1 MNINESS
8 VCGMAQSKE
17 ETAFSPLESLG
28 TILRK
33 LSAKEFASE
42 RVLRHSVIR
51 RQIQSVFAVTCLNQN
66 FQNLSLLAY
75 SFQIANALPL
85 PLRVLRIYLIV
96 IITMTFMWLTRNT
109 LCSLGSLYER

>member
-66 FQNLSLLAY
+66 FQNLSLLSY
-75 SFQIANALPL
+75 SFQIANAL

-96 IITMTFMWLTRNT
+96 IITMTFMWLTRNA